1 MEFSPTMVMKIN
13 VKVNGYFDGASHL
26 QLLVSVNTRRSG
38 LNYPCL
44 KRVNREIDVSMCGQN
59 VFFHF
64 FFKRGDRTYVVV
76 FLSYG
81 CLGIIQGLDTLSMRR
96 KKTINVIENGT
107 LDSKVREY
115 DCRKM
120 YHLVSFISGHNC
132 CAYILKCTIS

>member
-44 KRVNREIDVSMCGQN
+44 KRVKREIGVSVCGQN

-76 FLSYG
+76 FILRVFWYYPRFRYSFHAKKENNK
-81 CLGIIQGLDTLSMRR
+81 CDR
-96 KKTINVIENGT
+96 KWH
-107 LDSKVREY
+107 VRQ
-115 DCRKM
+115 
-120 YHLVSFISGHNC
+120 
-132 CAYILKCTIS
+132 

>member
-1 MEFSPTMVMKIN
+1 MCQCVDKN
-13 VKVNGYFDGASHL
+13 VV
-26 QLLVSVNTRRSG
+26 
-38 LNYPCL
+38 
-44 KRVNREIDVSMCGQN
+44 
-59 VFFHF
+59 FHF
-64 FFKRGDRTYVVV
+64 FFKRGDRTFVVV

-81 CLGIIQGLDTLSMRR
+81 CLGIIQGLDTLSMRK

-132 CAYILKCTIS
+132 CAYILKCTISQHLLLNLLLLITKVNNDTIYYIV

>member
-26 QLLVSVNTRRSG
+26 QLLVSVNTSTRRSG

-44 KRVNREIDVSMCGQN
+44 KRVKREIDVSMCGQN

-76 FLSYG
+76 FYPTGVLV
-81 CLGIIQGLDTLSMRR
+81 L
-96 KKTINVIENGT
+96 
-107 LDSKVREY
+107 SKV
-115 DCRKM
+115 
-120 YHLVSFISGHNC
+120 
-132 CAYILKCTIS
+132 